1 MFSFR
6 DIERCSFWILLYIK
20 LGFSFLVSHIVGMK
34 SYESRRQCFK
44 KVRKCE
50 KHVTEV
56 RSL

>member
-6 DIERCSFWILLYIK
+6 DIERFSFWILLYIK
-20 LGFSFLVSHIVGMK
+20 LGFSFLVSHIVEMK

-50 KHVTEV
+50 NM
-56 RSL
+56 